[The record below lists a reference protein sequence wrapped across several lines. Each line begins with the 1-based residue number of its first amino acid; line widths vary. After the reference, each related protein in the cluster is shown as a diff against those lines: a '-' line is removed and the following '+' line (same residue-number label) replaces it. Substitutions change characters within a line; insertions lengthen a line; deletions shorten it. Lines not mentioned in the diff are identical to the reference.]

1 MSIYQTQGSL
11 AFVRTTGSSIE
22 DSCVNAIRG
31 LAMDAV
37 EKANS
42 GHPGLPMGA
51 AAMAFAL
58 WTRHLRHN
66 PKNPDWFNRDRFI
79 LSAGHGCMLQYA
91 LLHLTGY
98 DVSLEDLKNFRQWE
112 SKTPGHPENFM
123 TPGVEMATGPLGQGL
138 ATSVGMAIAEAH
150 LAARFNKP
158 NHKVIDHYTYVIC
171 SDGDLME
178 GVAQE
183 ACSLAGH
190 LGLGKLIALYDSNSI
205 TIDGDTDQAFT
216 EDTAKKYE
224 AMGWHVVHADGMN
237 VDEVDNAIK
246 QAKLA
251 EDKPS
256 LVICRTTIGFGAPSK
271 AGTKGVHGAPLGTEE
286 LAAAKEQLGLS
297 EEPFSVPHEVRAEF
311 DKAIEE
317 GARQETEWKTRFND
331 YKAEFASEAEQLENA
346 LAGNYGDAWV
356 SKLPSFTDAKATR
369 ANGGDVLNA
378 IAGDYPFL
386 IGGSAD
392 LFGSNN
398 NYIKEGGDFSKENP
412 EGRNIFFGVREHG
425 MAAIVN
431 GITLHGA
438 SRGEGA
444 TFLIFSD
451 YCRPSLRLA
460 ALMKCPSLFIFT
472 HDSIG
477 LGEDGP
483 THQPI
488 EHLMA
493 LRAIPNFNLM
503 RPADGNETAAC
514 FKLALQATDHPSA
527 LALTRQK
534 LPVVTPGEVK
544 NHPAERGAYVLRKAT
559 GNHQLCLIA
568 SGSEVKLCLDAA
580 EEMEKQGIGTSVVS
594 FPSWFVFERQD
605 AEYKKQVLP
614 VHVKKL
620 AVEAGA
626 TLGWY
631 KYADEA
637 IGLDR
642 FGSSAPGPVVMDKLG
657 FNVANVVAAAKQLV
671 G

>member
-1 MSIYQTQGSL
+1 
-11 AFVRTTGSSIE
+11 
-22 DSCVNAIRG
+22 
-31 LAMDAV
+31 
-37 EKANS
+37 
-42 GHPGLPMGA
+42 
-51 AAMAFAL
+51 
-58 WTRHLRHN
+58 
-66 PKNPDWFNRDRFI
+66 
-79 LSAGHGCMLQYA
+79 
-91 LLHLTGY
+91 
-98 DVSLEDLKNFRQWE
+98 
-112 SKTPGHPENFM
+112 
-123 TPGVEMATGPLGQGL
+123 
-138 ATSVGMAIAEAH
+138 
-150 LAARFNKP
+150 
-158 NHKVIDHYTYVIC
+158 
-171 SDGDLME
+171 
-178 GVAQE
+178 
-183 ACSLAGH
+183 
-190 LGLGKLIALYDSNSI
+190 
-205 TIDGDTDQAFT
+205 
-216 EDTAKKYE
+216 
-224 AMGWHVVHADGMN
+224 
-237 VDEVDNAIK
+237 
-246 QAKLA
+246 
-251 EDKPS
+251 
-256 LVICRTTIGFGAPSK
+256 
-271 AGTKGVHGAPLGTEE
+271 
-286 LAAAKEQLGLS
+286 
-297 EEPFSVPHEVRAEF
+297 FSVSHGIRAEF

-317 GARQETEWKTRFND
+317 GARQEMEWKTRFND
-331 YKAEFASEAEQLENA
+331 YKASYASEAEQLENA
-346 LAGNYGDAWV
+346 LAGNYGDAWI
-356 SKLPSFTDAKATR
+356 SKLPSFSDAKATR
-369 ANGGDVLNA
+369 ANGGDVINA
-378 IAGDYPFL
+378 IASDYPFL

-412 EGRNIFFGVREHG
+412 AGRNIFFGVREHG

-438 SRGEGA
+438 TRGEGA

-493 LRAIPNFNLM
+493 LRAIPNFNVM

-534 LPVVTPGEVK
+534 LPVVTPGDVK
-544 NHPAERGAYVLRKAT
+544 NHPAERGAYVLREAT
-559 GNHQLCLIA
+559 GNHLLCLIA

-580 EEMEKQGIGTSVVS
+580 EELEKQGIGTSVVS
-594 FPSWFVFERQD
+594 FPSWFVFEKQGVD
-605 AEYKKQVLP
+605 YKKQVLP
-614 VHVKKL
+614 DHAKKL

-642 FGSSAPGPVVMDKLG
+642 FGSSAPGPVVMDRLV

-671 G
+671 S